1 MGPDPRLV
9 GQGKT
14 VSAVNRNP
22 PDNKRLLCAGMLML
36 ALFSAPTFGEA
47 LPGTRS
53 PAYDMPVSIARN
65 GIPAS
70 LSYLMRQ
77 GFTSTNAYYTGDPN
91 LYYFLHWEEFVP
103 HNLIRRAGPLKT
115 LDASPDDAIGA
126 VRAESSLG
134 TMSLDQLIADP
145 RSRIQGFVV
154 VHKGEILYERYPGMR
169 DDDHHLWF
177 SMSKTVAGLLV
188 GLLENEGKI
197 DVQNPVEYY
206 LPELASTHWEGVR
219 IIDIL
224 DMASGLDV
232 EENEESRT
240 NPSSTVNHF
249 FRIELGDTSGL
260 GQLTSDQILFSAG
273 DKRPP
278 GEAFEYSSLNTKMLG
293 LVVERVTGQRL
304 ADVFSDRVWSKIGAE
319 GDAQLGV
326 NLEGGA
332 AVYGMISSR
341 LRDLARY
348 GMIYTPGWKA
358 VSGERV
364 VPQSLMEKIQN
375 GCRPEIYRQGAMA
388 RGKYD
393 PDGDIRCNS
402 RQWDA
407 IFVDGDMYKGGAR
420 GQGIYVSPQRE
431 LVVVWF
437 STTSESGWM
446 NYARTIAKTLVAN
459 P

>member
-1 MGPDPRLV
+1 
-9 GQGKT
+9 
-14 VSAVNRNP
+14 VSAICRIP
-22 PDNKRLLCAGMLML
+22 WRSEALLHAAVLLL
-36 ALFSAPTFGEA
+36 ALLYVSEPAFGEA
-47 LPGTRS
+47 LPPAKS
-53 PAYDMPVSIARN
+53 PAYDLPVSVARD
-65 GIPAS
+65 GIPAN
-70 LSYLMRQ
+70 LAYLMRQ
-77 GFTSTNAYYTGDPN
+77 GFTSTNAYYTGDRN

-103 HNLIRRAGPLKT
+103 HNLIRRAGALKT
-115 LDASPDDAIGA
+115 LDASPDDAIGK

-134 TMSLDQLIADP
+134 EMSLDELIADP
-145 RSRIQGFVV
+145 RARIQGFVV
-154 VHKGEILYERYPGMR
+154 VHEGRILYERYPGMR
-169 DDDHHLWF
+169 EEDHHLWF
-177 SMSKTVAGLLV
+177 SVSKTVAGLLI
-188 GLLENEGKI
+188 GLLESEGSI
-197 DVQNPVEYY
+197 DVRRPVAYY
-206 LPELASTHWEGVR
+206 LPELASTHWERVP

-260 GQLTSDQILFSAG
+260 GQRTSDQILFSAG

-304 ADVFSDRVWSKIGAE
+304 ADVFSERVWSKIGAE
-319 GDAQLGV
+319 GDAQVGV
-326 NLEGGA
+326 NLQGGA

-341 LRDLARY
+341 LRDMARY

-358 VSGERV
+358 VSGERI
-364 VPQSLMEKIQN
+364 VPQSLMDKIRN
-375 GCRPEIYRQGAMA
+375 GCRPGIYRQGATA
-388 RGKYD
+388 RGRDDD
-393 PDGDIRCNS
+393 PNSGIRCNS

-420 GQGIYVSPQRE
+420 GQGLYVSPDRD
-431 LVVVWF
+431 LVVAWF
-437 STTSESGWM
+437 STTSENGWM
-446 NYARTIAKTLVAN
+446 NYARAIATSLAPN